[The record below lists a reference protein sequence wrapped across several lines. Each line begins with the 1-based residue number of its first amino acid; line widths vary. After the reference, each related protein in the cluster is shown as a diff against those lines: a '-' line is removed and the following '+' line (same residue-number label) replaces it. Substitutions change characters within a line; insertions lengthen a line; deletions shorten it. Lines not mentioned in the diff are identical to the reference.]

1 MKKKIPGVICG
12 ISFLFILLIPLS
24 CLKDNVRYTYAI
36 TRPVYMSLSQVRAN
50 VKAGAAEPIGSI
62 AKIYVKGKY
71 VFLNELEK
79 GIHIIDNSNPTSP
92 KNIGFINI
100 PGNEEMAINANT
112 LYADSYS
119 DLLAIDITNPQT
131 VTIKKTVENIFQS
144 RISYFRLA
152 GNPDSTYVIT
162 GWITKDTTVDY
173 ATGPRNIAY
182 MTASCATCSMAA
194 NVPAAASTP
203 TQGTGG
209 SMAKF
214 TLVNDWLYAV
224 NNPNLDAIN
233 ISSPEDPQLIKQVQV
248 GFQIE
253 TIYPFK
259 DKLFIGANNGV
270 FMYDIQNNPGDPTPV
285 GEFTHVRACDPV
297 IADEKYAWVTLSDG
311 TPCQGFDNELQVID
325 ISNMS
330 SPSLL
335 KTYSMTHPLG
345 LAKDNQLLFLCDER
359 DGLKVYNASD
369 ASNLKLLKHF
379 KDATTID
386 VIAMNGLALVLA
398 KEGLFEYDYSDPVNI
413 RLIGRLMAANNN

>member
-1 MKKKIPGVICG
+1 MKKKIPGVIFG
-12 ISFLFILLIPLS
+12 VLFSFIIFIPAG
-24 CLKDNVRYTYAI
+24 CLKDNVRYTYTM
-36 TRPVYMSLSQVRAN
+36 TRPVYMSLTQVRAN
-50 VKAGAAEPIGSI
+50 VKATAAEPLASIG
-62 AKIYVKGKY
+62 KIYVKGKY

-79 GIHIIDNSNPTSP
+79 GIHIIDNSNPASP
-92 KNIGFINI
+92 RNIGFINI
-100 PGNEEMAINANT
+100 PGNEDLAIHGNT

-119 DLLAIDITNPQT
+119 DLLAIDITNPQSIS
-131 VTIKKTVENIFQS
+131 IKKTLQNIFQS
-144 RISYFRLA
+144 RISYFLVA
-152 GNPDSTYVIT
+152 GNPDSTYVIS

-173 ATGPRNIAY
+173 PTGPRYMGAY
-182 MTASCATCSMAA
+182 MTASCSTCAMAT
-194 NVPAAASTP
+194 NVPAASTTP

-209 SMAKF
+209 SMARF

-270 FMYDIQNNPGDPTPV
+270 FMYDIQNSPGDPSPA

-311 TPCQGFDNELQVID
+311 TPCQGFDNELQIID
-325 ISNMS
+325 ISNFG
-330 SPSLL
+330 SPSLV
-335 KTYSMTHPLG
+335 KTYPMTHPLG
-345 LAKDNQLLFLCDER
+345 LAKDEGTLFLCDAR
-359 DGLKVYNASD
+359 DGLKVYNAAD
-369 ASNLKLLKHF
+369 PSNLQLIKHF
-379 KDATTID
+379 KDATTMD

-398 KEGLFEYDYSDPVNI
+398 EEGLFEYDYSDMENI
-413 RLIGRLMAANNN
+413 RLVGRLPVSKN